1 MTEQAEHPPH
11 AIASPKLLVP
21 SSACPTKVES
31 LCRPTD
37 KIAPSF
43 VEDAYDITNKA
54 SRQATSTPCSPRHEL
69 SALLTSGSP
78 ANPNNDLMSNKII
91 CQLDLSSKKARE
103 DVQGG
108 EQLDIAV
115 SMPIRSDE
123 ETPTERDPDK
133 SEPSNATDA
142 GRHDQD
148 VISVEVTAVA
158 RRSHQICPSS
168 FLPTT
173 RPSQPP
179 EIGCQWL
186 EDKPS
191 LPFTKVS
198 EDKEARPDQRAIS
211 KTKVKTCS
219 CSPEAI
225 VALAPSTHEPVS
237 QPPAYPCSSPE
248 PELETRLCW
257 KPPDHGGSRG
267 RHVHYVVNERLRLSM
282 ITCSQKSLAAIL
294 LLITKPVLPQIHP
307 NHLTL
312 IW

>member
-1 MTEQAEHPPH
+1 
-11 AIASPKLLVP
+11 
-21 SSACPTKVES
+21 
-31 LCRPTD
+31 
-37 KIAPSF
+37 
-43 VEDAYDITNKA
+43 
-54 SRQATSTPCSPRHEL
+54 
-69 SALLTSGSP
+69 
-78 ANPNNDLMSNKII
+78 
-91 CQLDLSSKKARE
+91 
-103 DVQGG
+103 
-108 EQLDIAV
+108 
-115 SMPIRSDE
+115 MPIRLDE

-133 SEPSNATDA
+133 SESSNATDA
-142 GRHDQD
+142 GQHDQD

-158 RRSHQICPSS
+158 RHSHQIRPSS
-168 FLPTT
+168 FLPMT

-191 LPFTKVS
+191 LPFMKVS
-198 EDKEARPDQRAIS
+198 EDEEAQPDQRAIS

-219 CSPEAI
+219 RSPEAI

-248 PELETRLCW
+248 PEHEMQLRW
-257 KPPDHGGSRG
+257 KPPDHEGSRG

-294 LLITKPVLPQIHP
+294 LLITKPALPQIHP

-312 IW
+312 IWRARWLPFGMTGIS